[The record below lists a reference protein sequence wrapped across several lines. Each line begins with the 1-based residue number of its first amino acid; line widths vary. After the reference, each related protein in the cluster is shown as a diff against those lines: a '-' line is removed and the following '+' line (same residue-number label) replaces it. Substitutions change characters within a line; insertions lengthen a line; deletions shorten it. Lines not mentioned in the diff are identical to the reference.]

1 MRLPIGF
8 ASFGMTISVMT
19 DFDSATLL
27 ALFSTL
33 IEIITYQIQK

>member
-1 MRLPIGF
+1 
-8 ASFGMTISVMT
+8 MT